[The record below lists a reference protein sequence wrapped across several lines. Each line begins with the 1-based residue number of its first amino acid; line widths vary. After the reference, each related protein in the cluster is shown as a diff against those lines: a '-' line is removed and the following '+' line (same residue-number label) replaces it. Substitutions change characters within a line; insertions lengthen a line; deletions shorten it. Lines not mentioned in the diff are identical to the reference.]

1 MLIKRAKEKI
11 LFCSGF
17 IVIIHISKKEEDDI
31 ITKEEEII
39 IITRTKEKEA
49 EIKRKKIR
57 KKMGK

>member
-1 MLIKRAKEKI
+1 MLVRVKRNEPGAC
-11 LFCSGF
+11 LYTY
-17 IVIIHISKKEEDDI
+17 EDE